1 MASEKKMSGNGAY
14 YARIIGTLFVITVI
28 VSVILACVNMVT
40 KPTIDRLAEEKRLA
54 SMAAVMPGDNMTYT
68 LTDATGDGIVGIN
81 LAEENGAV
89 KGYCVQVSTNG
100 FGGAISMMVG
110 VDTDCKVTGVEIL
123 SMSETAGLG
132 SRASES
138 DFRAQYVG
146 LTGTINV
153 KSGDNAITPIS
164 GATVTSKAVTLGVN
178 NAIAAVENNFY
189 LDGGAN

>member
-1 MASEKKMSGNGAY
+1 MANEKKSAGSGAY
-14 YARIIGTLFVITVI
+14 YLRIIGTLFVITVI
-28 VSVILACVNMVT
+28 VSVALACVNMVT

-68 LTDATGDGIVGIN
+68 LTDDTFDSVTGIN
-81 LAEENGAV
+81 LAEENGTL
-89 KGYCVQVSTNG
+89 KGYCVQVSSNG

-110 VDTDCKVTGVEIL
+110 VDAECNVTGVEIL

-132 SRASES
+132 SRASEES
-138 DFRAQYVG
+138 FREQYVG
-146 LTGTINV
+146 RTGTINV

-178 NAIAAVENNFY
+178 NAIAAVQA
-189 LDGGAN
+189 LTGGAN

>member
-1 MASEKKMSGNGAY
+1 METTAKKNSASSY
-14 YARIIGTLFVITVI
+14 YIRIIGTLFAITAI
-28 VSVILACVNMVT
+28 VSVALACVNMVT
-40 KPTIDRLAEEKRLA
+40 KPIIDRLAEEKRVA
-54 SMAAVMPGDNMTYT
+54 SMASVMPGDNMVYT
-68 LTDATGDGIVGIN
+68 LTDATADGVTGIN
-81 LAEENGAV
+81 LAEENGQL

-110 VDTDCKVTGVEIL
+110 IDTDCKVTGVEIL

-132 SRASES
+132 SKASEAS
-138 DFRAQYVG
+138 FREQYIG
-146 LTGTINV
+146 KTGTINV